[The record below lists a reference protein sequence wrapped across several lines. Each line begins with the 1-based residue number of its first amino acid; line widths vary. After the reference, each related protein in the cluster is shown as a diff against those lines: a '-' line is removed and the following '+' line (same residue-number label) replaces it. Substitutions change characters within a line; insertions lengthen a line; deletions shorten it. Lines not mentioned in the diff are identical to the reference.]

1 MKNLLST
8 KQIRLK
14 YDPDTVLK
22 DINLSYEKN
31 IEKLRSCIS
40 HKNSPIHNY
49 NTVQQLSF
57 LEVDSNNHYH
67 NHLINDLISKLK
79 DSAYFMVLSKKDRLN
94 TTQKMR
100 AFYSGLLKNYLDRIN
115 IIIQDPELLVPKQF
129 NDPIPKHKGISIVF
143 DILTIIKKDLE
154 SEYEYRKNLP
164 RAGHL
169 TGLQIAM
176 GKFFT
181 SLKTIGFTQKDQIT
195 IVQNLFNTFN
205 VDWKEGDRDNIK
217 ISLQKPALDYHNKTK
232 KDIQDISNYHFPKS
246 ISDSLISSM
255 LEQAII
261 FKKRIRR
268 F

>member
-1 MKNLLST
+1 MKNLLTT
-8 KQIRLK
+8 KQIRSK

-22 DINLSYEKN
+22 DIDVTYEKN
-31 IEKLRSCIS
+31 IEKIRSCIA
-40 HKNSPIHNY
+40 HKDSPIHNY
-49 NTVQQLSF
+49 KTVQQLSF
-57 LEVDSNNHYH
+57 LEVDANNNHH
-67 NHLINDLISKLK
+67 DHFIKDLLSTLK
-79 DSAYFMVLSKKDRLN
+79 DSIYFMGLSKKDRLN

-100 AFYSGLLKNYLDRIN
+100 AFYSGLLNNYLERVN
-115 IIIQDPELLVPKQF
+115 IIIQDPELLTPKQF
-129 NDPIPKHKGISIVF
+129 NDPIPKHKVISILF
-143 DILTIIKKDLE
+143 DILSVIKKDLE
-154 SEYEYRKNLP
+154 SEYKYRKNLP

-217 ISLQKPALDYHNKTK
+217 ISLQKPALDYFYKTD
-232 KDIQDISNYHFPKS
+232 KDIQNISNYHFPKS
-246 ISDSLISSM
+246 LSDSLISNM
-255 LEQAII
+255 IEQAII